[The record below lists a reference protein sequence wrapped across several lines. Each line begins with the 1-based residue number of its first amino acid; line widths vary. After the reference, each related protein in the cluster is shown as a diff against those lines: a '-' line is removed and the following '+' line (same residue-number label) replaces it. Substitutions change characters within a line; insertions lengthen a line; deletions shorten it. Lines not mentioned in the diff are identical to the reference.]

1 MFEIFIVKCI
11 IGENECEIAQFRKI
25 HFEKELFERD
35 INFLIRSFDSSFN
48 SYDRNYVCLHI
59 GNMNVQKYAEIF
71 KINKFLFRLYSFS
84 IVYMEIWICTNIC
97 NVVTKQATYR
107 FYHFFIGHQIFK
119 FLSEKKKINI
129 FSSIYF
135 YHLLNARFFYL

>member
-84 IVYMEIWICTNIC
+84 IVYMEI
-97 NVVTKQATYR
+97 
-107 FYHFFIGHQIFK
+107 
-119 FLSEKKKINI
+119 
-129 FSSIYF
+129 
-135 YHLLNARFFYL
+135 